1 MPTLPKPIWKEC
13 TTIRARNASKRSTL
27 LTYCVFLQYDGF
39 EADREFLDC
48 ESSQS

>member
-27 LTYCVFLQYDGF
+27 LTCVFLQYDGF